1 MSNINDTYFDSHYKE
16 IWRSIIPEVLTVKEI
31 DFMIPYFNLQTGSN
45 VLDLMCG
52 YGRHALA
59 LGRKGVHVT
68 AIDNLPAYIEEIS
81 KATDAESLPV
91 SAVQMPVLDY
101 IPDKKFDLAICMG
114 NSLNFFGADDVK
126 KIFSMVSSCL
136 KPGGH
141 FLVNSWSIAE
151 IVYTNFKEST
161 EGVLGGEQFTT
172 TMKMLFQPA
181 RVEAITTFTAP
192 GGQTE
197 IKEGID
203 YVYSLNEYDAF
214 CSAAGLILK
223 KIYSIPGKKEFS
235 LGEPRAYI
243 IAEKI

>member
-1 MSNINDTYFDSHYKE
+1 MTNINDTYFDSHYKE
-16 IWRSIIPEVLTVKEI
+16 IWRSIIPKVLTAKEI
-31 DFMIPYFNLQTGSN
+31 DFMISYFNLQSGSN

-52 YGRHALA
+52 YGRHVLA
-59 LGRKGVHVT
+59 LGRKGIHVT

-81 KATDAESLPV
+81 QATDAESLPV

-101 IPDKKFDLAICMG
+101 TPDKKFDLAICMG
-114 NSLNFFGADDVK
+114 NSLNFFGADAVK

-141 FLVNSWSIAE
+141 FMVNSWSIAE

-172 TMKMLFQPA
+172 NMKLLFQPA

-197 IKEGID
+197 TKEGID
-203 YVYSLNEYDAF
+203 YIYSLNEFDAF
-214 CSAAGLILK
+214 SSAAGLKLK
-223 KIYSIPGKKEFS
+223 KVYSIPGKKDFS

-243 IAEKI
+243 IAEKM

>member
-1 MSNINDTYFDSHYKE
+1 MTNINDTYFDSHYKE
-16 IWRSIIPEVLTVKEI
+16 IWRSLIPEVLTAKEI
-31 DFMIPYFNLQTGSN
+31 DFMIPYFNLQPGCN

-59 LGRKGVHVT
+59 LGRKDIHVT

-81 KATDAESLPV
+81 KAAAAESLPV

-101 IPDKKFDLAICMG
+101 IPDKDFNLAICMG
-114 NSLNFFGADDVK
+114 NSLNFFSAGDVV

-141 FLVNSWSIAE
+141 FMINSWSIAE
-151 IVYTNFKEST
+151 IVYRNFKENT
-161 EGVLGGEQFTT
+161 EGMLGGEHFTT
-172 TMKMLFQPA
+172 NMRLLFQPA
-181 RVEAITTFTAP
+181 RVEAVTTFTAP
-192 GGQTE
+192 GGQKET
-197 IKEGID
+197 KEGID
-203 YVYSLNEYDAF
+203 YIYSLNELNAF
-214 CSAAGLILK
+214 CSSTGLKLK
-223 KIYSIPGKKEFS
+223 KVYSIPGKKEFS